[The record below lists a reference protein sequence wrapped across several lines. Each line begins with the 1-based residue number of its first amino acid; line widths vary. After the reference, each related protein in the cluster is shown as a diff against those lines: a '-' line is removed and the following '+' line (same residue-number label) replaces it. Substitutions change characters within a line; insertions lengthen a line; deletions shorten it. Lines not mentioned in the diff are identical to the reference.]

1 MPQPPDL
8 PPDALQVV
16 GRAIQDLAAARLGR
30 AFVPVALIFL
40 VGVGEMLTGAQG
52 LELAF
57 AAPLAAA
64 AMLAHGLRVVQQA
77 FGRPRRWW
85 AVLTP
90 AAGVLPLGLGLYV
103 LGWRGLRTL
112 AEYNGLTGLASG
124 AFFTLVGLW
133 ILRVWTRLL
142 ELGTLADAMVMGDGT
157 GGDR

>member
-8 PPDALQVV
+8 PPDALQAV
-16 GRAIQDLAAARLGR
+16 GRAIQDLAVARLGR

-40 VGVGEMLTGAQG
+40 VGLGEMLTGARG

-64 AMLAHGLRVVQQA
+64 AMLAHGLRVVQQT
-77 FGRPRRWW
+77 FGRPPRWW
-85 AVLTP
+85 AALTP

-112 AEYNGLTGLASG
+112 AAYHGLTELVSG
-124 AFFTLVGLW
+124 VFFTLVGLW
-133 ILRVWTRLL
+133 ILRMWTKLL
-142 ELGTLADAMVMGDGT
+142 ELGTLADAMVMGDGA